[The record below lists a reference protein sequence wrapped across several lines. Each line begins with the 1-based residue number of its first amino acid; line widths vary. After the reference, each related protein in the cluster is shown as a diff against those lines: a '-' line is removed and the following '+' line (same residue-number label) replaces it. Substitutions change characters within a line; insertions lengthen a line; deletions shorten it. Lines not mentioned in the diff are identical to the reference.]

1 MYWLFQDS
9 SNTSNIVYDIVGVI
23 SYAISY
29 TICVIIVYDIVYD
42 VFYIVYDIVT
52 WRTTSLKI
60 IDIVYDVTPF
70 LPIARTIS
78 YTMWRTMSYV
88 KRTMSYVKTYDEGKN
103 VRHRRWNTPFLP
115 IVRAM
120 WRTTSYTISYF
131 FGDIVY
137 DVIFPHRYITM
148 SYVDVVR
155 HIYRVRSRTYTP
167 AETDENT
174 VRRRT
179 VISYVILC
187 CLPASAIEATLCS
200 SGPCCH
206 WQRPSPW
213 PAVPMGPASCS
224 SALLNSL
231 Y

>member
-1 MYWLFQDS
+1 MHGAKPTLRLQIQATRPFNS
-9 SNTSNIVYDIVGVI
+9 CRLNRPFNRRCSGANVYASAVTRNAARSCVNSDLRCIHEFDGFAKGPAIASTLHILHITFHMHIKHIKPEHIILHIHDIV
-23 SYAISY
+23 
-29 TICVIIVYDIVYD
+29 
-42 VFYIVYDIVT
+42 
-52 WRTTSLKI
+52 L
-60 IDIVYDVTPF
+60 
-70 LPIARTIS
+70 
-78 YTMWRTMSYV
+78 
-88 KRTMSYVKTYDEGKN
+88 
-103 VRHRRWNTPFLP
+103 H
-115 IVRAM
+115 
-120 WRTTSYTISYF
+120 
-131 FGDIVY
+131 
-137 DVIFPHRYITM
+137 
-148 SYVDVVR
+148 
-155 HIYRVRSRTYTP
+155 RTYTVTP
-167 AETDENT
+167 AETYEYT

>member
-1 MYWLFQDS
+1 MRAK
-9 SNTSNIVYDIVGVI
+9 TYDIVGEI
-23 SYAISY
+23 PHS
-29 TICVIIVYDIVYD
+29 CQ
-42 VFYIVYDIVT
+42 
-52 WRTTSLKI
+52 
-60 IDIVYDVTPF
+60 
-70 LPIARTIS
+70 
-78 YTMWRTMSYV
+78 SYV
-88 KRTMSYVKTYDEGKN
+88 RCD
-103 VRHRRWNTPFLP
+103 VRHRIRY
-115 IVRAM
+115 
-120 WRTTSYTISYF
+120 RTF

-155 HIYRVRSRTYTP
+155 HIYILRYRTYTP
-167 AETDENT
+167 AETYEYT